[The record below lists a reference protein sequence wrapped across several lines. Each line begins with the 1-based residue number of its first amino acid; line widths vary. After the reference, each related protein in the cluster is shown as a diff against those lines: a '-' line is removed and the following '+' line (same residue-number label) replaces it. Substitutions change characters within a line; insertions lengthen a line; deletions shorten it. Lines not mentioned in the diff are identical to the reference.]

1 MLSYLH
7 YPLSKPNRIQ
17 LKGRHRIVSVVRL
30 VDFAVYDSIDMIPSS
45 FFSLLDFIEC
55 FYTYVNRGVKWGEVK
70 YVKTHRSTGASN
82 DSATPS
88 FSIGLHH
95 NFPILHLNCILTLRT
110 VTSWQIIKEFPRSTR
125 SGLGV
130 YLALLRVHYVYFT
143 IIKPNQIAWFLPK
156 TVEFNQKP

>member
-1 MLSYLH
+1 MCSWWHKNDGKYAWNGNFKIRLVCRRLSQVLSILYWKLSYLH
-7 YPLSKPNRIQ
+7 YLLSKPNRIQ
-17 LKGRHRIVSVVRL
+17 LKGRHRIVCVVRL
-30 VDFAVYDSIDMIPSS
+30 VDFVIYDSIDMIPSF

-95 NFPILHLNCILTLRT
+95 NFPILHLNYIDIEKSDVMT
-110 VTSWQIIKEFPRSTR
+110 E
-125 SGLGV
+125 
-130 YLALLRVHYVYFT
+130 
-143 IIKPNQIAWFLPK
+143 N
-156 TVEFNQKP
+156 